1 MLQWKMGVHI
11 PNISLS
17 FRAIFYFHDFFDGSK
32 GSWSY
37 ETPNNWEMHLVG
49 SPVAA
54 RSAEVGTLRGGRG
67 KSADAWLFGGV
78 GWWIHGDVG

>member
-1 MLQWKMGVHI
+1 MYISPILAFHLGQFSTSMIFLMGV
-11 PNISLS
+11 
-17 FRAIFYFHDFFDGSK
+17 RVADRM
-32 GSWSY
+32 

-54 RSAEVGTLRGGRG
+54 RSAEVGALRGGRG

-78 GWWIHGDVG
+78 G